1 MKQHA
6 RLALLLCLLAGAA
19 FAQQTPTRDVPASK
33 EDILRLFAVMNVQD
47 QVRQT
52 MDQIMQQ
59 MRAMNREQVKKR
71 HPDITEEELA
81 KMDQESEEMAKSFP
95 VAELMDDMVPV
106 YQKHLSKA
114 NVAAI
119 IAFYSSPTGKKMLRE
134 MPAMMTEGMQAAYPR
149 IQRNLDAIMKRMD
162 ANQRQTPAEKPTPE
176 KKQ

>member
-6 RLALLLCLLAGAA
+6 RLTLLLCLLAGAV

-114 NVAAI
+114 DVAAI

-149 IQRNLDAIMKRMD
+149 IQRSLDAIMKRMD
-162 ANQRQTPAEKPTPE
+162 ANQQQTPAEKPTPE
-176 KKQ
+176 NKQ